1 LNDQV
6 AVLRQSLTFTIDKPF
21 DAAPAYQIY
30 QQTLGPIASRF
41 ADKRRISVITKWCV
55 NSDTIAL
62 GYRPWSDERV
72 GSRP

>member
-21 DAAPAYQIY
+21 DAALAYQIY

-41 ADKRRISVITKWCV
+41 ADKRRISVITNGALTAIPLHWG
-55 NSDTIAL
+55 TAL
-62 GYRPWSDERV
+62 GPTNV
-72 GSRP
+72 